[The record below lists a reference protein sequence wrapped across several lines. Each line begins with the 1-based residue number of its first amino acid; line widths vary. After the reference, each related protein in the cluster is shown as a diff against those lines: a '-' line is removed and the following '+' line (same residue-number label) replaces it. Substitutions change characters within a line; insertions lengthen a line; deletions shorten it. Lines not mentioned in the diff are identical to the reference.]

1 MLLES
6 LSLFLFHSV
15 HFTARLKSFPQ
26 HETTTRLYS
35 NAALLLPRYQLLTHA
50 LIHDNKEQLLLFQ
63 GGFMNEHIY
72 KQIELTGSSK
82 TSMEDAVQNA
92 ISKASK
98 TLHNLHWFQ
107 IVESRGYIENNKIDY
122 WQVTI
127 KLGFRLDD

>member
-1 MLLES
+1 MDCS
-6 LSLFLFHSV
+6 
-15 HFTARLKSFPQ
+15 
-26 HETTTRLYS
+26 S
-35 NAALLLPRYQLLTHA
+35 NAGIVIALLIAACADPP
-50 LIHDNKEQLLLFQ
+50 IKDESFCFQ
-63 GGFMNEHIY
+63 GGFMNEHTY

-107 IVESRGYIENNKIDY
+107 VVESRGYIVNNKIDY